1 MVRKN
6 IPGPEHPQFDFTP
19 QTNPEVIDPTV
30 ASHQPALSKEDW
42 DREVRRIY
50 IDEIRQMLKEKSQ
63 EAIDEKI
70 KSRIQALGAKPVS
83 EMVEAE
89 PVSENI
95 IPIESPSKTEIE
107 IKDQIKDQERALTAA
122 EKYDKDFS
130 ELVSEIFDQIESNYP
145 SQDMALAQAKR
156 KASQKLGSR
165 PKESVNLESNL
176 DILESKWLGYFT
188 KPVLINML
196 NAAGKLNM
204 ASGRVAQGIVHI
216 DNPSIT
222 MKRRGADVYRPIEAE
237 VKYLVS
243 RGVLKGDVRDLSV
256 AMFQDFFKDFGGR
269 KYGGALSHPRNAR
282 QRETIGSLT
291 NRENMFKESL
301 KRTTNPIEIASINGA
316 IKDLSVKKKAILST
330 VIKSMSDSEKAEHS
344 AYKNRIN
351 LKKSLQK

>member
-30 ASHQPALSKEDW
+30 VSQQPALSKEDW
-42 DREVRRIY
+42 DREVSRIY
-50 IDEIRQMLKEKSQ
+50 IGKIREMLNKEKSQ
-63 EAIDEKI
+63 EAIDEDFER
-70 KSRIQALGAKPVS
+70 RIQALGAKPVS

-107 IKDQIKDQERALTAA
+107 IKDQERALTSA

-145 SQDMALAQAKR
+145 SHDMALAQAKR

-344 AYKNRIN
+344 AYKNRTN

>member
-30 ASHQPALSKEDW
+30 VSQQPALSKEDW
-42 DREVRRIY
+42 DREVSLIY
-50 IDEIRQMLKEKSQ
+50 IDEIRQMLNKEKSQ
-63 EAIDEKI
+63 EAIDEDI

-83 EMVEAE
+83 EM
-89 PVSENI
+89 
-95 IPIESPSKTEIE
+95 TEIE
-107 IKDQIKDQERALTAA
+107 VTSEDTVSQEAIDEEIKDFKVEALSPAD
-122 EKYDKDFS
+122 KYDKDFS

-243 RGVLKGDVRDLSV
+243 RGVLKGEVRDLSV

-301 KRTTNPIEIASINGA
+301 KRTTNPIEIASINDA

>member
-30 ASHQPALSKEDW
+30 PALSKEDW
-42 DREVRRIY
+42 DREVSRIY
-50 IDEIRQMLKEKSQ
+50 IVKIRQMLNKEKSQ
-63 EAIDEKI
+63 EDIDEDFER
-70 KSRIQALGAKPVS
+70 RIQALGAKPVS

-107 IKDQIKDQERALTAA
+107 IKDQRVLTAA

-130 ELVSEIFDQIESNYP
+130 ELVSKIFDQIQSNYP
-145 SQDMALAQAKR
+145 SHDMALAQAKR

-301 KRTTNPIEIASINGA
+301 KRTTNPIEIASINDA

-344 AYKNRIN
+344 AYKNRTN

>member
-1 MVRKN
+1 MVRKI

-19 QTNPEVIDPTV
+19 QTNPEVIDSTV
-30 ASHQPALSKEDW
+30 ASQQPALSKVDW
-42 DREVRRIY
+42 DREVSLIY
-50 IDEIRQMLKEKSQ
+50 IDEIRQMLNNEKSK
-63 EAIDEKI
+63 EDIDKEI
-70 KSRIQALGAKPVS
+70 ERRIRALGAKPVS

-89 PVSENI
+89 PVSKNV

-107 IKDQIKDQERALTAA
+107 IKDQRVLTAA
-122 EKYDKDFS
+122 EKYDIDFS
-130 ELVSEIFDQIESNYP
+130 ELVSKIFDQIESNYP

-156 KASQKLGSR
+156 KASQELGPR

-301 KRTTNPIEIASINGA
+301 KRTTNPIEIASINDA

-344 AYKNRIN
+344 AYKNRTN